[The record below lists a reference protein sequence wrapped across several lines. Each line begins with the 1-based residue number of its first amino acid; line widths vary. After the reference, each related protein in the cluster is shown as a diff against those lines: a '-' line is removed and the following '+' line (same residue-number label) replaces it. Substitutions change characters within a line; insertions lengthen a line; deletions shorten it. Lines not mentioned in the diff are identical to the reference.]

1 MTVAVST
8 ALPIAAERACELAK
22 KPALLNHVLWP
33 WLSATPLAPP
43 PEPVSVGDEIL
54 VQLRF
59 LRFLPGWKHTIRVE
73 RLVAREIVSRE
84 HGGPLKTWEHRLTFT
99 PTSRSSCRYTDTIK
113 IRAGIGTPLAVL
125 FAHAIYRYR
134 QARWRALAQVLA

>member
-1 MTVAVST
+1 MRAREEARAAQPCAVAVV
-8 ALPIAAERACELAK
+8 ERD
-22 KPALLNHVLWP
+22 P
-33 WLSATPLAPP
+33 SLAPP